1 MNRTFVDYYRC
12 PEEFSRCFL
21 DGEPSRHLGH
31 FRFGP
36 EAICYGSIS
45 KGTVNPSPDGELH
58 DAMKDAVVERGA
70 LRLPFDPDQ
79 VVDNLRFERYCGSS
93 RTDSFLSGALAN
105 KLYYLARPFLGVSV
119 RRHLQKLR
127 LAGWQSIPFPH
138 WPVDRT
144 VEQVHETMLRLC
156 VQAHDGEEVPFIWFW
171 PERFLSCAIVT
182 HDVEAV
188 EGRDFCPALMDI
200 DESFGIKSSFQ
211 LIPEQ
216 RYALS
221 LSFIESIRSR
231 GFEVNVHDLNHDGRL
246 FASEANFRDRA
257 GRINQ
262 YGRAFGA
269 HGFRSGA
276 LYRNLAWCGALE
288 FSYDMSVPNT
298 AHLDP
303 QRGGCCTVMP
313 YFIGKILELPV
324 TTTQDYSLFY
334 ILNQYSIHLWKS
346 QIAEIMEKHGL
357 ASFIVHPDY
366 IVESRTRDTYK
377 SLLAYLAELRSE
389 GKIWIALPRE
399 VNEWWR
405 ARSQMKLVRQ
415 GNNWVI
421 EGPEKDKA
429 RIAYAVLDGDRLT
442 YEPSLKYRERPRLRE
457 DSDLGYDI
465 KALESPRPS
474 SNPAQMRSAPQL
486 IS

>member
-1 MNRTFVDYYRC
+1 
-12 PEEFSRCFL
+12 
-21 DGEPSRHLGH
+21 
-31 FRFGP
+31 
-36 EAICYGSIS
+36 
-45 KGTVNPSPDGELH
+45 
-58 DAMKDAVVERGA
+58 
-70 LRLPFDPDQ
+70 
-79 VVDNLRFERYCGSS
+79 
-93 RTDSFLSGALAN
+93 
-105 KLYYLARPFLGVSV
+105 
-119 RRHLQKLR
+119 
-127 LAGWQSIPFPH
+127 
-138 WPVDRT
+138 
-144 VEQVHETMLRLC
+144 
-156 VQAHDGEEVPFIWFW
+156 
-171 PERFLSCAIVT
+171 
-182 HDVEAV
+182 
-188 EGRDFCPALMDI
+188 
-200 DESFGIKSSFQ
+200 
-211 LIPEQ
+211 
-216 RYALS
+216 
-221 LSFIESIRSR
+221 
-231 GFEVNVHDLNHDGRL
+231 
-246 FASEANFRDRA
+246 
-257 GRINQ
+257 
-262 YGRAFGA
+262 
-269 HGFRSGA
+269 
-276 LYRNLAWCGALE
+276 
-288 FSYDMSVPNT
+288 
-298 AHLDP
+298 
-303 QRGGCCTVMP
+303 MP

-465 KALESPRPS
+465 KALETHRPR
-474 SNPAQMRSAPQL
+474 SNPAQMRSAPQM